1 MPWGAGEVMQ
11 DRFYF
16 IANLCCDIR
25 SPLGVF
31 HFLSHLLSPL
41 GVFYFLSH
49 LLSPVQYARHDGTS
63 PGVLEDTTRGRDSR
77 MPGAHWL

>member
-31 HFLSHLLSPL
+31 HFLSHLLSP
-41 GVFYFLSH
+41 
-49 LLSPVQYARHDGTS
+49 VQYARHDGTS
-63 PGVLEDTTRGRDSR
+63 PGVLEDTARGRDSR
-77 MPGAHWL
+77 MPGAH